1 MLFYQECNTTD
12 NQCYEVIVAATLT
25 KSGECVCGLCCHS
38 YQSICEMNYVLCLA
52 CQHDLSFMNS
62 AEITVLSCIFE
73 LNLKVMHALVLD

>member
-1 MLFYQECNTTD
+1 
-12 NQCYEVIVAATLT
+12 
-25 KSGECVCGLCCHS
+25 
-38 YQSICEMNYVLCLA
+38 MNYVLCLA